1 MVAARRAPDGWE
13 SGLGEAARRLLG
25 ELAALA
31 EPLPLALVGG
41 AVRDLL
47 LARGASGSAH
57 GKSSAVVETR
67 RGRPDERR
75 RGAGHGELDLAVEA
89 DDAALAALV
98 ARFEE
103 RLGPCARRHPPFRL
117 CRWEGRGDEPGID
130 LSGARAETYAAPGAL
145 PRTRPATL
153 EDDLLRRD
161 FSVNAL
167 AIVVAGPRRGE
178 LLDPGGGLDDLAA
191 RRLRTLHARS
201 YEDDPT
207 RLARGVRFE
216 ARLGFRL
223 TAEDEDAA
231 RRAFAGA
238 APDAVAPSRVGRELR
253 SLLAEPDPAGALA
266 RLVDLGAGA
275 RWLPGL
281 RQGSADDV
289 RAAAAAALAAAVALG
304 ADDDLSAALVHAA
317 TTCPE
322 RAAERAER
330 VALSSRARRALLE
343 GMAQSRRLER
353 LLREAP
359 DDAALVRAVY
369 RAAPGT
375 LLCAAAFAGAE
386 ALERAARAR
395 RLIDAHPPLLA
406 ARDLID
412 LGVPAGPELQDWLAR
427 LAGERAAGRVADR
440 AAAVALILDR
450 RPT

>member
-1 MVAARRAPDGWE
+1 MVAARRAPEGWE
-13 SGLGEAARRLLG
+13 RGLDEAARRLLG

-47 LARGASGSAH
+47 LARGPSGA
-57 GKSSAVVETR
+57 G
-67 RGRPDERR
+67 RGGEGARAAEPERGPL

-98 ARFEE
+98 ARFEA

-130 LSGARAETYAAPGAL
+130 LSGARAEEYPAPGAL

-153 EDDLLRRD
+153 EEDLLRRD
-161 FSVNAL
+161 FAVNAL
-167 AIVVAGPRRGE
+167 AIVVAGPRRGA
-178 LLDPGGGLDDLAA
+178 LLDPAGGLDDLAA

-223 TAEDEDAA
+223 AAEDEDAA
-231 RRAFAGA
+231 RRAFAGP
-238 APDAVAPSRVGRELR
+238 APDAVAPSRVGRELTL
-253 SLLAEPDPAGALA
+253 LLAEPDPAGALA
-266 RLVDLGAGA
+266 RFVELGAGA

-281 RQGSADDV
+281 RQDSGAEL
-289 RAAAAAALAAAVALG
+289 RAAAPAVFAAAQASGADDELRAAAL
-304 ADDDLSAALVHAA
+304 HAA
-317 TTCPE
+317 TTRPE

-330 VALSSRARRALLE
+330 VALPSRARRALLE

-359 DDAALVRAVY
+359 NDAALVRAVY
-369 RAAPGT
+369 RVAPGT
-375 LLCAAAFAGAE
+375 LLCAAAFAGRE

-395 RLIDAHPPLLA
+395 RLIDAHPPFLA
-406 ARDLID
+406 ARDLIQI
-412 LGVPAGPELQDWLAR
+412 GVPAGPELQEWLAR
-427 LAGERAAGRVADR
+427 LTGEQAAGRIADR
-440 AAAVALILDR
+440 AAAVALVLGNIHK
-450 RPT
+450 RP

>member
-1 MVAARRAPDGWE
+1 MVAARRAPGGWE

-47 LARGASGSAH
+47 LARGASRSAR
-57 GKSSAVVETR
+57 GESSAVVETR
-67 RGRPDERR
+67 GGRPDEQR

-161 FSVNAL
+161 FAVNAL

-238 APDAVAPSRVGRELR
+238 APDAVAPSRVGRELTL
-253 SLLAEPDPAGALA
+253 LLAEPDPAGALA
-266 RLVDLGAGA
+266 RFVELGAGA
-275 RWLPGL
+275 RWVGE
-281 RQGSADDV
+281 QA
-289 RAAAAAALAAAVALG
+289 
-304 ADDDLSAALVHAA
+304 
-317 TTCPE
+317 
-322 RAAERAER
+322 
-330 VALSSRARRALLE
+330 
-343 GMAQSRRLER
+343 
-353 LLREAP
+353 
-359 DDAALVRAVY
+359 Y
-369 RAAPGT
+369 RNM
-375 LLCAAAFAGAE
+375 
-386 ALERAARAR
+386 
-395 RLIDAHPPLLA
+395 PP
-406 ARDLID
+406 
-412 LGVPAGPELQDWLAR
+412 
-427 LAGERAAGRVADR
+427 
-440 AAAVALILDR
+440 
-450 RPT
+450 